1 MISVMPRAFL
11 LLALILQFAQSSPFS
26 KGASQQHAI
35 VTLVAEKSAAVPGQ
49 ALQLG
54 VRFEID
60 PKWHI
65 YWVNP
70 GDSGGP
76 PTIEWKLPAGFQAE
90 AFEWP
95 VPQRIDIGGGLVNYG
110 YEADVLLPVTVRV
123 PEKARPGTQVDL
135 SGHVKY
141 MICSELCV
149 PARADI
155 TLAVTIAATAGAP
168 SPVASLFAQTRTRI
182 PQRAPATMHAQAT
195 FAKRQFV
202 LTIDTGQREPATAQF
217 FPLTSGVIDDSAPQ
231 PPTPTARG
239 ITFTRR
245 ASEQLTAAPKTIDGV
260 VVFSDTR
267 AYTIAAPVR

>member
-1 MISVMPRAFL
+1 MISVMPRALL
-11 LLALILQFAQSSPFS
+11 LLALILQFAPSSS
-26 KGASQQHAI
+26 SQHAI

-49 ALQLG
+49 ALTLG

-76 PTIEWKLPAGFQAE
+76 PTIDWKLPPGWQAE

-95 VPQRIDIGGGLVNYG
+95 VPQRIEIGGGLVNYG

-135 SGHVKY
+135 IGHVKY

-155 TLAVTIAATAGAP
+155 NLAVTIAAAAGAP
-168 SPVASLFAQTRTRI
+168 SPLASVFAQTRPRI
-182 PQRAPATMHAQAT
+182 PQRQPPTMHAQAT

-202 LTIDTGQREPATAQF
+202 LTIETGQREPATAQF
-217 FPLTSGVIDDSAPQ
+217 FPLASGLIDDSAPL

-239 ITFTRR
+239 ITFTLR
-245 ASEQLTAAPKTIDGV
+245 APEQLTAAPKMLQGV

-267 AYTIAAPVR
+267 AYTITAPVR

>member
-1 MISVMPRAFL
+1 MISVMPRALL
-11 LLALILQFAQSSPFS
+11 LLALILQFAPSSS
-26 KGASQQHAI
+26 SQHAI

-49 ALQLG
+49 ALTLG

-76 PTIEWKLPAGFQAE
+76 PTIDWKLPPGWQAE

-95 VPQRIDIGGGLVNYG
+95 VPQRIEIGGGLVNYG

-135 SGHVKY
+135 IGHVKY
-141 MICSELCV
+141 MVCSELCV

-155 TLAVTIAATAGAP
+155 NLAVTIAAAAGAP
-168 SPVASLFAQTRTRI
+168 SPLASVFAQTRPRI
-182 PQRAPATMHAQAT
+182 PQRQPPTMHAQAT

-202 LTIDTGQREPATAQF
+202 LTIETGQREPATAQF
-217 FPLTSGVIDDSAPQ
+217 FPLASGLIDDSAPL

-239 ITFTRR
+239 ITFTLR
-245 ASEQLTAAPKTIDGV
+245 APEQLTAAPKMLQGV

-267 AYTIAAPVR
+267 AYTITAPVR

>member
-1 MISVMPRAFL
+1 MISVMPRALL
-11 LLALILQFAQSSPFS
+11 LLALILQFAPSSS
-26 KGASQQHAI
+26 SQHAI

-49 ALQLG
+49 VLVLG

-76 PTIEWKLPAGFQAE
+76 PTVEWKLPAGFQAD

-110 YEADVLLPVTVRV
+110 YEADVLLPVTMRV
-123 PEKARPGTQVDL
+123 PATARAGTQVDL
-135 SGHVKY
+135 SGHVRY

-155 TLAVTIAATAGAP
+155 TIPVTFAATAGAP
-168 SPVASLFAQTRTRI
+168 SPVASLFAQTRSRI
-182 PQRAPATMHAQAT
+182 PQRPPATLHAQAT
-195 FAKRQFV
+195 FANRQFI
-202 LTIDTGQREPATAQF
+202 LTIETGQREPATAQF
-217 FPLTSGVIDDSAPQ
+217 FPLAAGVIDDSAPQ

-245 ASEQLTAAPKTIDGV
+245 ASEQLTTPPKTLSGV

-267 AYTIAAPVR
+267 AYTIDAPVR